1 MPRFFYND
9 YTDIGT
15 IKMFDKKNRRTDA
28 YIYDLP
34 AESGSEF
41 YSGERMKA
49 FSMNFENTGDKGGYT
64 GETYFG
70 DLKYLDEV
78 DFRDYHPV
86 LQKTIT
92 ISVPKWINVEVKE
105 VNFDGYSIQ
114 KTIGTDAKSGNTLYT
129 YVAKNLDRIH
139 IEDGSVPAQSTM
151 FPHLYIVCKS
161 YTDHNG
167 KTVPI
172 MGSVADFYKWASGLV
187 NTAGNNNETL
197 KPLVNDLT
205 KGKTSDL
212 DKVKAIYY
220 WVEDNIRYLA
230 YENGIAAFKA
240 CSMPGCTQE

>member
-1 MPRFFYND
+1 MLTTFFSGKTGSTILCSLLILLEIPATSIAQKVSSPAPDVSQLKKQFGDKTSIVCLTSNIDYTFDYSQKSSNPLTAKEVKNEQMMSLKDNYDFVPRFFYND

-105 VNFDGYSIQ
+105 VNF
-114 KTIGTDAKSGNTLYT
+114 
-129 YVAKNLDRIH
+129 
-139 IEDGSVPAQSTM
+139 
-151 FPHLYIVCKS
+151 
-161 YTDHNG
+161 
-167 KTVPI
+167 
-172 MGSVADFYKWASGLV
+172 
-187 NTAGNNNETL
+187 
-197 KPLVNDLT
+197 
-205 KGKTSDL
+205 
-212 DKVKAIYY
+212 
-220 WVEDNIRYLA
+220 
-230 YENGIAAFKA
+230 
-240 CSMPGCTQE
+240 